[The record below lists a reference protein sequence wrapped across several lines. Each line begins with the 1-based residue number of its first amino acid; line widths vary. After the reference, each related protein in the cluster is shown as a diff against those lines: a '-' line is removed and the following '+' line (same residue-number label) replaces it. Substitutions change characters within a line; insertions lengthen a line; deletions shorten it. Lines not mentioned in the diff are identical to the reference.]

1 MKKIVIILFLI
12 VNSSFAEVVSVIPY
26 VGYMSYNK
34 DVKKSLK
41 DKSVI
46 DGIYAN
52 VGTLSYLLEFNY
64 SHLDTTY
71 KSEVTDI
78 NLNQNDFTLN
88 YSQYGPRAMYK
99 LGVHY
104 TDTNDIVLGNAL
116 VIIASVGGYTYKGYD
131 KYSYGVNMYY
141 SLYKNGRDENQALF
155 DSNGNYILGSSTSIL
170 QLSPYFSYFNSISIN
185 SSNLV
190 YARVDYQYA
199 FNYIQQN
206 YLTFSLGDTYY
217 YKSFFVDMNG
227 YKGEMRS
234 GIKNSGISL
243 YNSLNLMKYGL
254 ALKLGYYLTPALVA
268 SVSYSTN
275 VYQEYSL
282 TKDTR
287 NSIGVASLN
296 YRF

>member
-1 MKKIVIILFLI
+1 MKKIFIILFLV
-12 VNSSFAEVVSVIPY
+12 VNSLFAEVVSVIPY
-26 VGYMSYNK
+26 FGYMSYSQ
-34 DVKKSLK
+34 DVNKSLK
-41 DKSVI
+41 DSSVI

-71 KSEVTDI
+71 KSEITDV

-88 YSQYGPRAMYK
+88 YSQYGTSSMYK

-116 VIIASVGGYTYKGYD
+116 VIIGSLGGYTYKVYD
-131 KYSYGVNMYY
+131 KYSYGVDMYY
-141 SLYKNGRDENQALF
+141 SLYKDGRDENQALF
-155 DSNGNYILGSSTSIL
+155 DANGNYIFGSLTSIM
-170 QLSPYFSYFNSISIN
+170 QLSPYFSYFDSISIN

-199 FNYIQQN
+199 FDYVEQN
-206 YLTFSLGDTYY
+206 YFTLSLGDTYY
-217 YKSFFVDMNG
+217 YKSFFVDING
-227 YKGEMRS
+227 YKGKMRS
-234 GIKNSGISL
+234 GIKNGGISL

-254 ALKLGYYLTPALVA
+254 ALKLGYYLSPVLV
-268 SVSYSTN
+268 VNLSYSTN

-282 TKDTR
+282 EKDTR
-287 NSIGVASLN
+287 NSIGVTSLN